1 VKTPWGDTEQLR
13 ARRLRPGRQPQG
25 QQGTIANQRRRLLAA
40 MVEATSERGYAAT
53 TVADL
58 TRLSGV
64 STGAFYQCF
73 ASKETCFLT
82 GVDALYGEGMR
93 RVKVGYRRE
102 GAWEERIRAAFA
114 ELVDLLVS
122 EPAACRMCLVD
133 VFEAGA
139 VGAERAER
147 GAAGFEVLVRRSI
160 DRDSGQGELPNAI
173 VAGVVRGIQ
182 LLIHDKLRR
191 ETTGEMPDL
200 MEELVEWGL
209 SYRTPPPALRRLR
222 ARPEA
227 GGRLLEDE
235 PVERLLR
242 ALAELVAEK
251 GYPAVSV
258 NELASRAGTSL
269 RTLYANFAGK
279 EEAFLACIELA
290 RARIR
295 AEIAAAQEDALD
307 WPQGIATGNVV
318 LCDWLAAE
326 PVLAEAVMLGVLAAG
341 PRALEDRDD
350 AIKSYTA
357 QLRGHGEGVRV
368 LPPIAPEAIAFG
380 RYALVAL
387 QIARYGPRSLP
398 ALAPTL
404 TYFVLAPFLGAKGA
418 AAVANERHARSSVGG
433 QVATRPATT
442 SRASPVDVR

>member
-1 VKTPWGDTEQLR
+1 M
-13 ARRLRPGRQPQG
+13 RPGPHPQG
-25 QQGTIANQRRRLLAA
+25 QEGTVANQRRRLLAA

-64 STGAFYQCF
+64 GTGAFYQCF
-73 ASKETCFLT
+73 ASKEACFLT
-82 GVDALYGEGMR
+82 GVDTLYGEGMR
-93 RVKVGYRRE
+93 RVKVGYHRD
-102 GAWEERIRAAFA
+102 GTWEERIRAAFG

-122 EPAACRMCLVD
+122 ESAASRMCLVD

-139 VGAERAER
+139 PGAERADR
-147 GAAGFEVLVRRSI
+147 GAAGFEVLVRKSI
-160 DRDSGQGELPNAI
+160 GHSGARGDLPAAI

-182 LLIHDKLRR
+182 MLIHDRLRR
-191 ETTGEMPDL
+191 RAGEEMPDL

-209 SYRTPPPALRRLR
+209 SYRTPPLALRRPQ
-222 ARPEA
+222 ARREVE
-227 GGRLLEDE
+227 GRLLEDE

-269 RTLYANFAGK
+269 RTLYANFEGK

-290 RARIR
+290 RVRIR
-295 AEIAAAQEDALD
+295 AAIVAAQNNALD
-307 WPQGIATGNVV
+307 WPQSIATGNVA

-326 PVLAEAVMLGVLAAG
+326 PVLADAVMVGILAAG
-341 PRALEDRDD
+341 PQALEDRDD
-350 AIKSYTA
+350 AIKSYA
-357 QLRGHGEGVRV
+357 IQLRGRGEGIRV

-380 RYALVAL
+380 RYALMAR

-418 AAVANERHARSSVGG
+418 AAVANERRARTPAGG

-442 SRASPVDVR
+442 GRASPVGVR